1 MPTNG
6 KKRVAFVT
14 VGQSPR
20 EDILTEML
28 PLLGP
33 GVEAIEIG
41 ALDDMSRDEIAQL
54 APEGDERRLCT
65 RLRDGTEVVTT
76 KAWTR
81 DHLQRIMHDLDAD
94 GVDLIVLLCTG
105 YFDGLESRTLMV
117 EAQRVVDHMVSA
129 LAEGDRRVGV
139 MVPLEA
145 QTREFAQKG
154 VGPTPA
160 RVTHASPYAENRLA
174 EAAGE
179 LADSDFIVMHCMGYT
194 EDMRRQVAAA
204 SGRPVL
210 LARRVVADAVAQLL

>member
-1 MPTNG
+1 MSANS

-33 GVEAIEIG
+33 NVDTIEIG

-54 APEGDERRLCT
+54 APVGDERRLCT

-81 DHLQRIMHDLDAD
+81 DHLQRIMDNLDAD

-129 LAEGDRRVGV
+129 LAEGDRRIGV

-160 RVTHASPYAENRLA
+160 RVTHASPYSENRLA
-174 EAAGE
+174 EAADE

-194 EDMRRQVAAA
+194 EAMRRQVAEA